1 MGFFF
6 NLHPFHRKKSMKKLK
21 NLWIKVDFIISLLT
35 SCHHASQCETVSQA
49 MMLISTLNM
58 SMQINEHKEYLR
70 AREDLEPFPWI
81 FQLKTFLLSQLRLST
96 WYSLARR
103 HRKKPLLLVSLIQLS
118 RTSFST
124 GKMSVTLITF
134 SSFKPS
140 LEDLVKKATD
150 WLLVKQHAK
159 QQHCLA
165 WKK

>member
-6 NLHPFHRKKSMKKLK
+6 NLHPFHRKKINEETQELVNQSGFHNFITHILPSCFTVW
-21 NLWIKVDFIISLLT
+21 NCVSGNDADFNT
-35 SCHHASQCETVSQA
+35 Q
-49 MMLISTLNM
+49 M
-58 SMQINEHKEYLR
+58 SMQINEHKEYLS
-70 AREDLEPFPWI
+70 ARGLEPFPWI
-81 FQLKTFLLSQLRLST
+81 FQLKTFLLRLRLST

>member
-1 MGFFF
+1 
-6 NLHPFHRKKSMKKLK
+6 MKKLK

-58 SMQINEHKEYLR
+58 SMQINEHKEYLS
-70 AREDLEPFPWI
+70 ARGLEPFPWI
-81 FQLKTFLLSQLRLST
+81 FQLKTFLLRLRLST